1 MVSVTKEVVGSG
13 QSRNWLPDN
22 TDLTPR
28 RSGWGVAG
36 VGECVEARGWVGAG
50 VGEGRWS

>member
-1 MVSVTKEVVGSG
+1 MISVTKEVVGSG

-28 RSGWGVAG
+28 RSRRGVAG
-36 VGECVEARGWVGAG
+36 VEARGRMGA
-50 VGEGRWS
+50 GEGRWS